1 MLKEM
6 HFFCWYLQLSGN
18 HEKQD
23 GVCNEIQR
31 TKAWPCIQDKGSKEM
46 NRKWEQEFQET
57 LAAMQRRFVELKGR
71 IFFLFLSES
80 QGSKWNSRHCF
91 WI

>member
-31 TKAWPCIQDKGSKEM
+31 TKAWPCIQDKAIER
-46 NRKWEQEFQET
+46 NEQKT
-57 LAAMQRRFVELKGR
+57 RTR
-71 IFFLFLSES
+71 IS
-80 QGSKWNSRHCF
+80 GNPDCNAKACCGA
-91 WI
+91 